1 MTHSTIF
8 ISVLLRNPSHLLSLP
23 SLPSSNLQTHKIQF
37 TNLLVCG
44 FFLGG
49 GGILQS
55 LLQGLQ
61 PVFNRLE
68 SAFMIAG
75 INPAP

>member
-1 MTHSTIF
+1 MTQLFLFLFSSKPF
-8 ISVLLRNPSHLLSLP
+8 PSFLGPLFLLKQPSNPQNSIYKP
-23 SLPSSNLQTHKIQF
+23 IG
-37 TNLLVCG
+37 VW
-44 FFLGG
+44 FFFGG

>member
-1 MTHSTIF
+1 MTQLF
-8 ISVLLRNPSHLLSLP
+8 LSLFTSKP
-23 SLPSSNLQTHKIQF
+23 FPSSLRSVFLLNNLQTHKIQF

-44 FFLGG
+44 FFLE